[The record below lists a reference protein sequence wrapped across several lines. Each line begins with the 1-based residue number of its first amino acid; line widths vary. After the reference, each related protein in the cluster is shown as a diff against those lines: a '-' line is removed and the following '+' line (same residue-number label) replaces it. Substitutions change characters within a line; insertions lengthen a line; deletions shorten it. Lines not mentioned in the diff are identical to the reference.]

1 MQAKSID
8 FYGTGEI
15 DEGMCAPNVGTD
27 ELPGQVDFHNTWQDH
42 DSRFTTFDPPSRRNW
57 QGKEGTKKKKKKI
70 QWSKWRDKS
79 ERETVLIME
88 AGLNVTG
95 WEQSPL
101 NLWYPYMTDEMVWNT
116 GAASCRPLVNTFC
129 HELVLHKQPFWGA
142 VDPCKVLKIFFHH
155 FSLKP
160 QVLWCLLKT
169 DDVVLLRV
177 KDSFEIQSSGPYRQ
191 ITAMK
196 EGRL

>member
-1 MQAKSID
+1 
-8 FYGTGEI
+8 
-15 DEGMCAPNVGTD
+15 
-27 ELPGQVDFHNTWQDH
+27 
-42 DSRFTTFDPPSRRNW
+42 
-57 QGKEGTKKKKKKI
+57 
-70 QWSKWRDKS
+70 
-79 ERETVLIME
+79 ME

-160 QVLWCLLKT
+160 QVLLCLLKT

-196 EGRL
+196 EGRLEQLAHHTVHCNPIWPGLVSFLLHMSFQWPQKKKQSKLIKVTRFV